1 MKKVNYD
8 KIGKGLSGVG
18 TFIGNNKKPLLY
30 IGGAIAVVVVGVA
43 LVKRFTGAI
52 EGKDIKGGKFNI
64 QDIDEAKS
72 TISNATAKNYAELLY
87 EASNYQFGTD
97 KSIIES
103 VFSKINSEDFKKVYN
118 AFGKRSYSNGIS
130 GGKPSQLQIWLG
142 DYEDLDLIG
151 WLNNEL
157 GFGDS
162 ALKNKIRP
170 IIEGAGFVLE
180 K

>member
-1 MKKVNYD
+1 MATENKF
-8 KIGKGLSGVG
+8 GKAIKETGN
-18 TFIGNNKKPLLY
+18 FIKENPKPILW
-30 IGGAIAVVVVGVA
+30 IGGSIAVVVIAIAVVKKITKTVA
-43 LVKRFTGAI
+43 
-52 EGKDIKGGKFNI
+52 GKDVKGGKFNN
-64 QDIDEAKS
+64 QNIDETKT
-72 TISNATAKNYAELLY
+72 TISTQTANNYAELLY

-97 KSIIES
+97 KSIIEE

-118 AFGKRSYSNGIS
+118 AFGQRSYANGIS
-130 GGKPSQLQIWLG
+130 GGKPSSLQIWLG
-142 DYEDLDLIG
+142 DFEDLDLVG

-170 IIEGAGFVLE
+170 IVNGAGFVLE